1 MGTGRIIFHI
11 DMNCFYVSC
20 ELISRPELRDVPV
33 AVAPNAS
40 RRKSIILSAN
50 YEARKYGIRAAMSVS
65 EALRI
70 YPNLVLLE
78 SHMELYSECSQRFFN
93 YFFEITPLVEPASI
107 DEGYLDVT
115 EVCEKINAIDLANKI
130 QRDLLELYGLP
141 CSIGIAPNKSLAK
154 IASDMKK
161 PLGISIL
168 RKREVPNLLWPMKV
182 ETLPGVGKKT
192 LPLLKMLKI
201 NTVGDLANYPNLKTL
216 EEVLGPTNSKSLV
229 ALAHGEGSNVLDLN
243 RFNEASSISN
253 SQTFDNDE
261 YDLTNI
267 KSVLKILT
275 NSVSYRL
282 ERHRYKAYTF
292 TLQLRYGNYRTIS
305 KCRTLNNPINN
316 AKEMYIL
323 LEDIFDEIYEDG
335 IPIRLVGVAANKLIN
350 YEEEIYQ
357 ISIFDN
363 LDEEEKENSINS
375 LVTDLQN
382 TFGNSV
388 IKRGVE
394 EKNNNDKMF
403 KYDKSYKKLSQKIN

>member
-1 MGTGRIIFHI
+1 MGAGKIIFHI

-20 ELISRPELRDVPV
+20 ELIDKPELRDVPV

-50 YEARKYGIRAAMSVS
+50 YAARKYGIRAAMSVT
-65 EALRI
+65 EAIRL
-70 YPNLVLLE
+70 YPNLILLDA
-78 SHMELYSECSQRFFN
+78 HMDLYSECSQKFFN

-115 EVCEKINAIDLANKI
+115 DVCKYINAIELANKI
-130 QRDLLELYGLP
+130 QRDLLEIYGLP
-141 CSIGIAPNKSLAK
+141 CSIGIAPNKPLAK

-168 RKREVPNLLWPMKV
+168 RKREVPNILWPMKV
-182 ETLPGVGKKT
+182 ETIPGVGKKT

-201 NTVGDLANYPNLKTL
+201 NTVGDLANYKDLKTL
-216 EEVLGPTNSKSLV
+216 EEVIGPNNSRSLL

-243 RFNEASSISN
+243 RFNETSSISN

-261 YDLTNI
+261 YDLTKV
-267 KSVLKILT
+267 KSVLKILV

-282 ERHRYKAYTF
+282 EKHRYKAYTF
-292 TLQLRYGNYRTIS
+292 TLQIKYGNYRSIS

-316 AKEMYIL
+316 SKEMYLL
-323 LEDIFDEIYEDG
+323 LEDLFDEVYEDG
-335 IPIRLVGVAANKLIN
+335 LPIRLIGVASSKLIN

-363 LDEEEKENSINS
+363 LNEEEKETSINS
-375 LVTDLQN
+375 LVSNLQN

-388 IKRGVE
+388 IKKGI
-394 EKNNNDKMF
+394 NNKVDNNKMF
-403 KYDKSYKKLSQKIN
+403 KYDKSYKNNLLH

>member
-1 MGTGRIIFHI
+1 MGKGRIIFHI

-20 ELISRPELRDVPV
+20 ELISRPELREVPA

-50 YEARKYGIRAAMSVS
+50 YAARKFGIRAAMNVG

-70 YPNLVLLE
+70 CPNLILLE
-78 SHMELYSECSQRFFN
+78 SHMDLYSECSQRFFN

-130 QRDLLELYGLP
+130 QQDLLHLYGLP
-141 CSIGIAPNKSLAK
+141 CSIGIAPNKVLAK

-168 RKREVPNLLWPMKV
+168 RKREVPQILWPMKV

-201 NTVGDLANYPNLKTL
+201 NTVGELANFKDFKTL
-216 EEVLGPTNSKSLV
+216 EEVLGPNNSRSLM
-229 ALAHGEGSNVLDLN
+229 ALANGEGSNVLDLN

-261 YDLTNI
+261 YDLTKV
-267 KSVLKILT
+267 KSVLKILV

-282 ERHRYKAYTF
+282 EKHRYKAYTF
-292 TLQLRYGNYRTIS
+292 TLQIKYGNYKSIS

-316 AKEMYIL
+316 AKEMYLL
-323 LEDIFDEIYEDG
+323 LEDIFDEVYEEG
-335 IPIRLVGVAANKLIN
+335 LPIRLIGVASNKLIN

-363 LDEEEKENSINS
+363 LNEEEKENSINN
-375 LVTDLQN
+375 LVNELQN
-382 TFGNSV
+382 TFGDNV
-388 IKRGVE
+388 IKRGIDQ
-394 EKNNNDKMF
+394 NLNSDKMF
-403 KYDKSYKKLSQKIN
+403 KYDKSYKKIFQNK

>member
-11 DMNCFYVSC
+11 DMNCFYASC
-20 ELISRPELRDVPV
+20 ELISRPELKDVPV

-50 YEARKYGIRAAMSVS
+50 YAARNKGIRAAMSVT

-70 YPNLVLLE
+70 YPNLVLLDA
-78 SHMELYSECSQRFFN
+78 HMDLYAECSEQFFN
-93 YFFEITPLVEPASI
+93 YFFEITNLVEPASI

-115 EVCEKINAIDLANKI
+115 EVCEKINAIELANKI
-130 QRDLLELYGLP
+130 QKDLLEIYSLP
-141 CSIGIAPNKSLAK
+141 CSIGIAPNKVLAK

-168 RKREVPNLLWPMKV
+168 RKREVPTVLWPMKV

-201 NTVGDLANYPNLKTL
+201 NTVGDLANFKDLKTL
-216 EEVLGPTNSKSLV
+216 EEVLGPNNSKSLI

-243 RFNEASSISN
+243 RFNETSSISN

-261 YDLTNI
+261 YDLTNM

-282 ERHRYKAYTF
+282 EKHRYKAYTF
-292 TLQLRYGNYRTIS
+292 TLQIKYSNYKTIS

-316 AKEMYIL
+316 AKEMYTL
-323 LEDIFDEIYEDG
+323 LEDIFDDVYDDG
-335 IPIRLVGVAANKLIN
+335 MPIRLIGVASSKLIN

-357 ISIFDN
+357 MSIFDN
-363 LDEEEKENSINS
+363 LDEIGKANSINS
-375 LVTDLQN
+375 LVSNLQN
-382 TFGNSV
+382 TFGDAV
-388 IKRGVE
+388 IKKGVDDDL
-394 EKNNNDKMF
+394 NSDKAF
-403 KYDKSYKKLSQKIN
+403 KYDRSYKKIINKN